1 MLFAMMAK
9 MTEINTTK
17 KNNHDTIPNEQ
28 LQKHK
33 WQPFIHQIND
43 GKITLKHVPAVLD
56 QYVRITRKPILAT
69 VP

>member
-33 WQPFIHQIND
+33 
-43 GKITLKHVPAVLD
+43 
-56 QYVRITRKPILAT
+56 
-69 VP
+69 